1 MNEQTLPRKRQ
12 RCSKASISP
21 LQSHRALSNCIEF
34 HLIIRTYRRESERE
48 LTPGA
53 LAGQKV
59 QKRQDTPL
67 NNIITRGRVETV
79 TQLPDIEFFRQHKAP
94 WLK

>member
-12 RCSKASISP
+12 RRSKASISP
-21 LQSHRALSNCIEF
+21 LQSHRALSNCIKF
-34 HLIIRTYRRESERE
+34 HLIIRTYRESERE

-59 QKRQDTPL
+59 QKRKDTPL
-67 NNIITRGRVETV
+67 NNIINRGRVETV
-79 TQLPDIEFFRQHKAP
+79 TQLPDIEFFHERKAP